1 MKASTVSAIIE
12 LIAKGGDRSLV
23 FACHLWMAFLCN
35 VAFWA
40 FMGWVFYQL
49 NPPSMYNGNN
59 AEWAAFWLLGWGISG
74 LPIFTVALTRHFG
87 RMGR

>member
-23 FACHLWMAFLCN
+23 FACHLWMSFLCN
-35 VAFWA
+35 VIFW
-40 FMGWVFYQL
+40 FSVTWVLYQL
-49 NPPSMYNGNN
+49 NPPSGYNGNN
-59 AEWAAFWLLGWGISG
+59 AEWAGLWLFGWGISG
-74 LPIFTVALTRHFG
+74 LPIMTVALTRRFG